1 MIDETTTLSM
11 LVRNMIREEV
21 IQVMTDMPAVVEDN
35 IATVSREVSEAML
48 DDDLDDKITSWMD
61 DNLNERLEDKIRI
74 VID

>member
-11 LVRNMIREEV
+11 LVRNMIREEI
-21 IQVMTDMPAVVEDN
+21 IQVMTDMPAAVEDN
-35 IATVSREVSEAML
+35 IATVSREVSEAVM

-61 DNLNERLEDKIRI
+61 DNLHERLEDKIRI